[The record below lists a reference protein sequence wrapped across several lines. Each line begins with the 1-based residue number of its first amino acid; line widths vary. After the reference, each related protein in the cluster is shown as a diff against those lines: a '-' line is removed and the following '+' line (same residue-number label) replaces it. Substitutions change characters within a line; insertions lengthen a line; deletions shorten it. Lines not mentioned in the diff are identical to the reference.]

1 MRLRGVLSI
10 TACGQLVINWVSSSS
25 MICMGHIHTQSQR
38 MARHPKLKLHV
49 NSGSLKGF
57 ASFSGSK
64 VTISD
69 FELIN
74 SKSEPEPECQE
85 AVSADAQLIALDFKG
100 HNYD

>member
-57 ASFSGSK
+57 ASYSGS
-64 VTISD
+64 
-69 FELIN
+69 FLFLLELTN